1 MVPNHQP
8 VILWGNQLAK
18 IDRLKVGVDN
28 GTIISQ
34 AGERNSSSN
43 QKGSYNAAF
52 GAQPYN
58 NCHIKVNDSSK
69 GW

>member
-18 IDRLKVGVDN
+18 IDRLKVGLDN

-34 AGERNSSSN
+34 AGACV
-43 QKGSYNAAF
+43 YTYCI
-52 GAQPYN
+52 QPTKN
-58 NCHIKVNDSSK
+58 MRRKEFK
-69 GW
+69 Q